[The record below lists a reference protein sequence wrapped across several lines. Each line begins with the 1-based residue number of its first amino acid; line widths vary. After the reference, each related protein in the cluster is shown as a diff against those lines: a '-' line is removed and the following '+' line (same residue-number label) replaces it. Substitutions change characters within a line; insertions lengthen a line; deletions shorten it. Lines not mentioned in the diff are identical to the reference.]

1 MIRIFIPARLAGAM
15 AMLVLLFMGSIG
27 TLHGVRCTID
37 GKAYLHRGPRYS
49 GRGTMVSD
57 RTRLYGL
64 GSTVMGLSALAA
76 AVMVPVVPLHSRGAW
91 PNGRPRF
98 SLPWRVLGYVAG
110 VGFSMIMI
118 GVFASVR

>member
-1 MIRIFIPARLAGAM
+1 
-15 AMLVLLFMGSIG
+15 MLFLLFIGSIG

-37 GKAYLHRGPRYS
+37 GKAYLHRGPRFS

-64 GSTVMGLSALAA
+64 GSTLMGLSALAA
-76 AVMVPVVPLHSRGAW
+76 AIMLPVVPFHSRVAW
-91 PNGRPRF
+91 RNGRPRW
-98 SLPWRVLGYVAG
+98 SLPWRMLGYTMGVA
-110 VGFSMIMI
+110 FLMLMI